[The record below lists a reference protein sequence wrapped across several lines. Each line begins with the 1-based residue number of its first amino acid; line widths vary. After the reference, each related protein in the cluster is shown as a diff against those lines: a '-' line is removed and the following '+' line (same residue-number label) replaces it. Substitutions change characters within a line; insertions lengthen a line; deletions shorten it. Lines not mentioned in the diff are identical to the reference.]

1 MAALYTL
8 ADLLEATGGTAR
20 GDPGPVSSISIDSR
34 DIEPGALFVAIRGEN
49 FDGHDFVAAAFAK
62 GAAAALVSAGRAG
75 GLDGPL
81 IVVPDALQGLVAL
94 ARHARARSRAKI
106 AAITGS
112 VGKTTTKEALRAIL
126 GAAGTTHA
134 SPKSFNNHWGVPLTL
149 ARLSADSAFG
159 VFEIGMN
166 HPGEITALVGLVR
179 PHVSLITAIAPAH
192 LEQLGSLAAIARAKA
207 EIFAG
212 LETGGTAIVN
222 IDHEHADLLV
232 SEARRQ
238 DVGRVVTYG
247 YAETADWR
255 IVNYRVDDTGAQAVL
270 TDGQSHHPIRIAA
283 PGRHMIANAAGA
295 VLAAVELGLDWPAA
309 LEGLAGF
316 GAQQGRG
323 ARTTLGTPGR
333 ELVLIDESYN
343 ANTAS
348 MRAALD
354 VFASVAAPG
363 GRKVVI
369 LGDML
374 ELGEATSALHAG
386 LAPAVRASGAER
398 VILVGPAMT
407 ALADAL
413 AGWGPVRHFPDAEA
427 LSSVLG
433 DTLAY
438 GDAVMVKGSNG
449 VRLTQLIEEIRRI
462 FG

>member
-1 MAALYTL
+1 LAALYTL
-8 ADLLEATGGTAR
+8 AELLAATGGTPR

-34 DIEPGALFVAIRGEN
+34 DIEPGALFVAIHGEN
-49 FDGHDFVAAAFAK
+49 FDGHDFVAAALAK
-62 GAAAALVSAGRAG
+62 GAAAALVSADKAE
-75 GLDGPL
+75 GLSGPL
-81 IVVPDALQGLVAL
+81 VVVPDALQGLVAL

-126 GAAGTTHA
+126 ATAGATHA

-149 ARLSADSAFG
+149 ARLPADSAFG

-166 HPGEITALVGLVR
+166 HPGEITALVGMVR
-179 PHVSLITAIAPAH
+179 PSVSVITAIAPAH
-192 LEQLGSLAAIARAKA
+192 LEQLGSLANIARAKA

-212 LETGGTAIVN
+212 LEAGGTAIVN
-222 IDHEHADLLV
+222 VDHDHAELLV

-270 TDGQSHHPIRIAA
+270 TDGRSHHPMQIAA
-283 PGRHMIANAAGA
+283 PGRHMISNAAGA
-295 VLAAVELGLDWPAA
+295 VLAAVHLGLDWPAA

-323 ARTTLGTPGR
+323 ARITLGTPGR
-333 ELVLIDESYN
+333 EFVLIDESYN

-363 GRKVVI
+363 GRKIVI

-374 ELGEATSALHAG
+374 ELGDAARELHAG
-386 LAPAVRASGAER
+386 LAPAVRASGADR
-398 VILVGPAMT
+398 VVLVGKAMA
-407 ALADAL
+407 ALQDAL
-413 AGWGPVRHFPDAEA
+413 AGWGEVRHFDDAKA
-427 LSSVLG
+427 LASVLG

-449 VRLTQLIEEIRRI
+449 VRLTQLVEEIRRL